1 MTKIIDLKEYKEN
14 KENKENKRWQK
25 TCDEFEEK
33 LEAEVARPLTSTE
46 QKGYRNLKRFIKNL
60 REKGLKE

>member
-14 KENKENKRWQK
+14 KEWQK
-25 TCDEFEEK
+25 IYDEFEEK
-33 LEAEVARPLTSTE
+33 IEAEAARSLTSTE

-60 REKGLKE
+60 REKVLEE

>member
-14 KENKENKRWQK
+14 KEWQK
-25 TCDEFEEK
+25 TYDEFEEK
-33 LEAEVARPLTSTE
+33 IEAEADRPLTPTE

-60 REKGLKE
+60 REKGLEE

>member
-14 KENKENKRWQK
+14 KEWQK
-25 TCDEFEEK
+25 IYDEFEEK
-33 LEAEVARPLTSTE
+33 IEVEAARPLTSTE

-60 REKGLKE
+60 REKVLEE

>member
-1 MTKIIDLKEYKEN
+1 MTKIIDLKEH
-14 KENKENKRWQK
+14 KENKRWQK

-33 LEAEVARPLTSTE
+33 IETESDRPLTSTE
-46 QKGYRNLKRFIKNL
+46 QKGYRNLKRFVKNL